1 MSLMPPASI
10 YLETV
15 GPSPARG
22 TCVHILRRVV
32 S

>member
-1 MSLMPPASI
+1 MPPASI

-15 GPSPARG
+15 GSSPARE
-22 TCVHILRRVV
+22 TCLYILRRVV